1 MGSVSERSGPDIN
14 WVQALAGALAA
25 VSSAVLLSTVGVAG
39 TIIGAAAGSVIAT
52 VGSAVYS
59 HYLELSKQRVAAA
72 QALAFERAFR
82 ARAHAHNAAG
92 TAAARAAHQEVREA
106 DEQLERADRDLRS
119 MSEGAGEGASDD
131 AKDDAG
137 NDPSDGGASTRD
149 GTDVVDSKT
158 TPRLQPAT
166 AGDPESGEGVRWQAA
181 LHGLPWKRIALITAA
196 VFVAAMAAIL
206 AFELF
211 TGRAVSTFTG
221 GSDKQTRTSFSGV
234 GNRQSDKDDVP
245 GEQPGEQPS
254 EGRTTSGSSP
264 TADPTTEETADPDDP
279 TGAPTEEQTDD
290 ETAEPSSSPTTPT
303 PTTGAPS
310 PTSALPTP
318 TAEPVEP
325 TTVVSP
331 RSTVAP

>member
-1 MGSVSERSGPDIN
+1 MGSVNERSGPDIN

-92 TAAARAAHQEVREA
+92 TAAARAAHQEVKEA
-106 DEQLERADRDLRS
+106 DEQLEQAHRDLRS
-119 MSEGAGEGASDD
+119 MSEGASDD

-137 NDPSDGGASTRD
+137 NDPSDGGASARD

-166 AGDPESGEGVRWQAA
+166 AGDPESAEGVRWQAA

-234 GNRQSDKDDVP
+234 GNRQSDRDDVP